1 MMSNTDIC
9 VKAIAELN
17 EQIDKSDGV
26 GINDL
31 LEKRAYYKIALM
43 EEAIAELRQII
54 AEEQAEK
61 RAKERAGL
69 VAQIHADLAL
79 WRKYRQCFVS
89 LLEKPL

>member
-1 MMSNTDIC
+1 MSNTAMC

-54 AEEQAEK
+54 AEE

-89 LLEKPL
+89 LLEKPV